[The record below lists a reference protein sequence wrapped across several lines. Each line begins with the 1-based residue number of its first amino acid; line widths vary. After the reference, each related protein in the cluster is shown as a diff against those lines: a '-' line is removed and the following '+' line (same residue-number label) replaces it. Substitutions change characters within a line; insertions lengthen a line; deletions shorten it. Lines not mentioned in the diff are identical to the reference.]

1 MCSMAQKHAPE
12 VPRIPLPRTPVNGP
26 ASDFY
31 VLFREKTASD
41 GTDWGSYAVDHP
53 LGCRCEGLEGRRVL
67 CVDPYGKEV
76 RLSPILDVREV
87 QPNHIRASDPKV
99 VIRVRPGE

>member
-1 MCSMAQKHAPE
+1 MQDHVCE
-12 VPRIPLPRTPVNGP
+12 RRRIILPRTPVNGL

-41 GTDWGSYAVDHP
+41 GTDWGSYAANHP
-53 LGCRCEGLEGRRVL
+53 LGGWCEILEGRRVL
-67 CVDPYGKEV
+67 CVDIYGKEV

-87 QPNHIRASDPKV
+87 QPNHIRACDPKRV
-99 VIRVRPGE
+99 LASVRPGE

>member
-1 MCSMAQKHAPE
+1 M
-12 VPRIPLPRTPVNGP
+12 RTPVYGL

-41 GTDWGSYAVDHP
+41 GIDWGSYAVDHP
-53 LGCRCEGLEGRRVL
+53 LGCWCESLEAHRVL
-67 CVDPYGKEV
+67 CVDRYGKEV

-87 QPNHIRASDPKV
+87 QPNHFRVYEPKLVLAS
-99 VIRVRPGE
+99 VRSGE

>member
-1 MCSMAQKHAPE
+1 MQDLACE
-12 VPRIPLPRTPVNGP
+12 LPRIPIPRTPVNGL

-41 GTDWGSYAVDHP
+41 GTGWGSYAADHP
-53 LGCRCEGLEGRRVL
+53 LGCWFESLEGRRVL

-76 RLSPILDVREV
+76 RLSPYLTSERYSRITSE
-87 QPNHIRASDPKV
+87 PPSPK
-99 VIRVRPGE
+99 